1 VKTLF
6 YNLDAKI
13 TMRELINELKDIK
26 LAIFDL
32 DGVIYR
38 GNSLISNSDKVIKD
52 LKEISVK
59 VAYNSNNSTATR
71 QMYVDRLKDFNIK
84 SEISDFYTSASIAAG
99 EITNLKKSA
108 TIFVIGE
115 IGLKEELEMRGHT
128 IVNVDTDYSKV
139 DLVIVGLD
147 SNFSYEKLMF
157 AQNCILQG
165 TAKFYATN
173 ADSTLPVAGGLLPGA
188 GVMVNAV
195 QTCTNQKPV
204 KIFGKPNPFGINVI
218 LKDTDISPNKA
229 VIFGDRLNTDI
240 LAGNRAKIN
249 TVLVLTGVTKKSDV
263 EKLRDEFIRFPDSDK
278 DLNPD
283 LIINSLEDIFVG

>member
-1 VKTLF
+1 
-6 YNLDAKI
+6 
-13 TMRELINELKDIK
+13 MRK
-26 LAIFDL
+26 LTEEFKGIRLTIFDL

-38 GNSLISNSDKVIKD
+38 GNSLIPNSDKVIND
-52 LKEISVK
+52 LKENSIK
-59 VAYNSNNSTATR
+59 VVYNSNNSTATR
-71 QMYVDRLKDFNIK
+71 QMYVDRLKGFNIK
-84 SEISDFYTSASIAAG
+84 SEITDFYTSASITAG
-99 EITNLKKSA
+99 EITKLKQNA
-108 TIFVIGE
+108 TVFVIGE
-115 IGLKEELEMRGHT
+115 IGLREELKMRGHT
-128 IVNVDTDYSKV
+128 VVNVGAEYNEVDY
-139 DLVIVGLD
+139 VIVGLD
-147 SNFSYEKLMF
+147 SNFNYKKLTF

-165 TAKFYATN
+165 NAKFYATN

-195 QTCTNQKPV
+195 QTCTNQKPI
-204 KIFGKPNPFGINVI
+204 KIFGKPNPFGIIAI
-218 LKDTDISPNKA
+218 LKDTNTPPNKA

-263 EKLRDEFIRFPDSDK
+263 RKIREKLNRFPDTDK